1 MTEFQTATLAAQ
13 HAAIAAQH
21 ASIAAQN
28 AAATQALWVGIGQ
41 IVVALAG
48 VIVSA
53 VLILRGFRLMQTST
67 EQRREEAQ
75 QQHAETMT
83 ALRALIERTAPKNGD
98 EQ

>member
-13 HAAIAAQH
+13 HAT
-21 ASIAAQN
+21 IAAQN
-28 AAATQALWVGIGQ
+28 AATTQALWIGLGQ

-75 QQHAETMT
+75 QRHAETMT
-83 ALRALIERTAPKNGD
+83 ALRALIERTAPKNGN
-98 EQ
+98 E

>member
-21 ASIAAQN
+21 ASITSQHAT
-28 AAATQALWVGIGQ
+28 ATQALWVGIGQ
-41 IVVALAG
+41 IVVVLAG
-48 VIVSA
+48 GIVSA

-83 ALRALIERTAPKNGD
+83 ALRALIERTSPKNGD
-98 EQ
+98 E